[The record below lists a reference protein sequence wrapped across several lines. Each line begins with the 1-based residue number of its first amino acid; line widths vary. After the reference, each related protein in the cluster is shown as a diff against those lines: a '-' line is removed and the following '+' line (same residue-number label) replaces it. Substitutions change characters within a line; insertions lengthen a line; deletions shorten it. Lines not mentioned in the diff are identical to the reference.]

1 MAKALSR
8 RVGAPAI
15 QKVTSLLVVDAIE
28 PLLPLWEALG
38 MSRTVEVPHEGKLGF
53 VILAGKGAEI
63 MLQSRASL
71 KEDAASVAKHAKGA
85 LLYCDVDSLAKTR
98 KAVEK
103 DAGVKVLIDERETP
117 YGAREMW
124 IVDRAGT
131 VIGFAE
137 HT

>member
-8 RVGAPAI
+8 RVGTAAI
-15 QKVTSLLVVDAIE
+15 QKVTSLLVVEAIE
-28 PLLPLWEALG
+28 PLLPMWEALG
-38 MSRTVEVPHEGKLGF
+38 MSRTVEVPHEGKIGF
-53 VILAGKGAEI
+53 VILAGAGTEI

-71 KEDAASVAKHAKGA
+71 EDDAASVAKHAKGP

-103 DAGVKVLIDERETP
+103 ETGVKVLIKERETP

-137 HT
+137 HA